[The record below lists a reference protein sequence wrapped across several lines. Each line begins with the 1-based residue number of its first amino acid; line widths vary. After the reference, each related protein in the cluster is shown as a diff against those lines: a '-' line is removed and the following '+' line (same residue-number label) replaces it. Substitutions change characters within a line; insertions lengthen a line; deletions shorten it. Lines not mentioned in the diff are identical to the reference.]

1 KGFDFAVSSG
11 KASSN
16 GGSVGGSVT
25 AETVSGASLDWKKEI
40 SAYRMILG
48 YRNKGHLI
56 ADTNPIRKRKD
67 RGANLDLGFFG
78 FTEEDLDTEFQAGN
92 LIGLGTT
99 TLRNIIQH
107 LEKCYASHVGIEFKY
122 ISDQKIVD
130 WLTNEMEKKFT
141 IPLSLDKKKR
151 ILEK

>member
-78 FTEEDLDTEFQAGN
+78 FTDQDLDKIFQAGN
-92 LIGLGTT
+92 LIGLGPTS
-99 TLRNIIQH
+99 LRNIVEH
-107 LEKCYASHVGIEFKY
+107 LQKWYAGHVGIEFKY
-122 ISDQKIVD
+122 ISNQKKVD
-130 WLTNEMEKKFT
+130 WITNEIEKK
-141 IPLSLDKKKR
+141 
-151 ILEK
+151 